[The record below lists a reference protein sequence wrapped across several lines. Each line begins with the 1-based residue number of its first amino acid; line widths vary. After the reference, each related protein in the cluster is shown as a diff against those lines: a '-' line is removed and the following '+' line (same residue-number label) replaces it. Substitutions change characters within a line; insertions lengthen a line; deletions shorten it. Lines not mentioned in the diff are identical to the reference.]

1 MQALLFISCGAILG
15 ASLRWTIGLLFNPLF
30 SSFAFGTLIAN
41 LLGCLIIGVLLGI
54 FWQFP
59 QISSEWRLF
68 LITGFLGSLT
78 TFSSFFFR
86 SCGIIF

>member
-54 FWQFP
+54 FGNSHKLVLNGGYF
-59 QISSEWRLF
+59 
-68 LITGFLGSLT
+68 
-78 TFSSFFFR
+78 
-86 SCGIIF
+86 